1 MEDISWK
8 DKITNEYVLGQVNEK
23 RKLLNTIL
31 EREKRW
37 LGHILRRESLV
48 KEVIEGRMEG
58 KRGRGKPRIMML
70 DDIKADETYEK
81 IKRRAMDRECWRN
94 WMPRTCFQAEH
105 Q

>member
-1 MEDISWK
+1 MKKTIGNLKNVFSKLQEIQFRILDP
-8 DKITNEYVLGQVNEK
+8 KIVKKVLFIIIFFYK
-23 RKLLNTIL
+23 AFL
-31 EREKRW
+31 
-37 LGHILRRESLV
+37 HI
-48 KEVIEGRMEG
+48 
-58 KRGRGKPRIMML
+58 IMML